1 MVKKQSNVCIKIEI
15 IESSNRHHRYV
26 LSKQW
31 SNKPMV
37 TVLTLYPSSS
47 NLVEDDMT
55 MMLIT
60 NNVYKLGYGG
70 FYSVNLFSKYEIDR
84 KNYLKATN
92 VDNDDHILE
101 CAKKSCK
108 IIFAYGSLPLKNKQV
123 AHRLNE
129 LYHLL
134 LNNQLDDKITYLT
147 DEQKELCFHPLASQV
162 RKKWYNISKKGV
174 FLTMKNNES
183 VTIRDIKENIFYVFK
198 YQSKLK
204 DGHYGEKQVRKVRV
218 GIFDKK
224 SDYFYKRLL
233 ACIIILKHSRE
244 FQKFHSDIF
253 EDIIKEIDFPDS
265 LNNLQ
270 NIDNYMKFTRNN
282 IDDIEIS
289 SKPIVYLL
297 FILISFYNLNDLL
310 NDFYLIFNRTFTYEK
325 QQLEIQSWDSL
336 IKDDFL
342 LNMLIFGLDELK
354 SSATSQEYF
363 ESLQDKYIEKQM
375 LYHQTINDRELS
387 VSSQLYRSIDVE
399 KFLIK
404 EEDKII
410 LENNKLFDYLNKM
423 TDEEREDTEKLILS
437 LFVFEVSDK
446 LKQAIANR
454 SIQWKWITDKKIS
467 LREALDESRKAG
479 FNHLNE
485 YQTLQPLEQIY
496 RYIDED
502 IATTFADKNIS
513 CKLEPLFQ

>member
-1 MVKKQSNVCIKIEI
+1 
-15 IESSNRHHRYV
+15 
-26 LSKQW
+26 
-31 SNKPMV
+31 
-37 TVLTLYPSSS
+37 
-47 NLVEDDMT
+47 
-55 MMLIT
+55 
-60 NNVYKLGYGG
+60 
-70 FYSVNLFSKYEIDR
+70 
-84 KNYLKATN
+84 
-92 VDNDDHILE
+92 
-101 CAKKSCK
+101 
-108 IIFAYGSLPLKNKQV
+108 
-123 AHRLNE
+123 
-129 LYHLL
+129 
-134 LNNQLDDKITYLT
+134 
-147 DEQKELCFHPLASQV
+147 
-162 RKKWYNISKKGV
+162 
-174 FLTMKNNES
+174 MKNNES

-270 NIDNYMKFTRNN
+270 NIDNYIEFTRNN